1 LKRKNI
7 WKNTVADPFLMSIA
21 DSIAHVEEKIV
32 AACRRAMRPRDSVQ
46 LMAVSKTH
54 PAAVIIEAFGCGIR
68 LFGENRVQ
76 EFAAKQSELQAA
88 GISSDAQPASFHLI
102 GPLQS
107 NKATRAAQ
115 IFDAVDSVDSLRLAQ
130 RLDEACA
137 AIGKH
142 LSIFVEIKLSPEASK
157 HGLAFDADELQQL
170 FERMPD
176 LIHLKFRGLM
186 TIPPYAD
193 DLEQVR
199 PYFRRLREL
208 RDSLAQ
214 QYPALQFDELSMGM
228 SHDFSV
234 AIEEGSTLVRIGTAI
249 FGSRAPA

>member
-1 LKRKNI
+1 
-7 WKNTVADPFLMSIA
+7 MSIA
-21 DSIAHVEEKIV
+21 DSIARVEEQIA
-32 AACRRAMRPRDSVQ
+32 AACRHAMRPRDGVQ

-54 PAAVIIEAFGCGIR
+54 PAELVIAAYGCGIR

-76 EFAAKQSELQAA
+76 EFAAKQSALQAA
-88 GISSDAQPASFHLI
+88 GLSSDAACFHLI

-130 RLDEACA
+130 RLDEASGA
-137 AIGKH
+137 TGKR
-142 LSIFVEIKLSPEASK
+142 LPVLIEIKLSPEASK
-157 HGLAFDADELQQL
+157 HGLAPDADELHQL
-170 FERMPD
+170 LERLPD
-176 LIHLKFRGLM
+176 LRNLTFRGLM
-186 TIPPYAD
+186 TVPPYAD

-234 AIEEGSTLVRIGTAI
+234 AIEEGSTLVRVGTAI
-249 FGSRAPA
+249 FGARPPA

>member
-1 LKRKNI
+1 
-7 WKNTVADPFLMSIA
+7 MSIA
-21 DSIAHVEEKIV
+21 DSIARVEEQIA
-32 AACRRAMRPRDSVQ
+32 AACRRVMRPRTSVH

-54 PAAVIIEAFGCGIR
+54 PATAIAEAFNCGIH

-76 EFAAKQSELQAA
+76 EFAAKQPALQAA
-88 GISSDAQPASFHLI
+88 EILTGASPARFHLI

-137 AIGKH
+137 AIGRR
-142 LSIFVEIKLSPEASK
+142 LPILIEIKLSSEASK
-157 HGLAFDADELQQL
+157 HGLAPGAGELHTL
-170 FERMPD
+170 IERLPD
-176 LIHLKFRGLM
+176 LKHLTFRGLM
-186 TIPPYAD
+186 MIPPYAD

-228 SHDFSV
+228 SRDFSV

-249 FGSRAPA
+249 FGARPPL

>member
-1 LKRKNI
+1 
-7 WKNTVADPFLMSIA
+7 MSIA
-21 DSIAHVEEKIV
+21 DSIARVEEQI
-32 AACRRAMRPRDSVQ
+32 ASACRRAMRPRDSVQ

-54 PAAVIIEAFGCGIR
+54 PADLIREVYGCGIH

-76 EFAAKQSELQAA
+76 EFAAKQSALEAA
-88 GISSDAQPASFHLI
+88 GICTDAAPPSFHLI

-107 NKATRAAQ
+107 NKAARAAQ
-115 IFDAVDSVDSLRLAQ
+115 IFGAVDSVDSLRLALL
-130 RLDEACA
+130 LDEASA
-137 AIGKH
+137 AAGKH
-142 LSIFVEIKLSPEASK
+142 LPILVEIKLSSETSK
-157 HGLAFDADELQQL
+157 HGLAPDADGLHQL
-170 FERMPD
+170 LERLPD
-176 LIHLKFRGLM
+176 FKNLMFRGLM
-186 TIPPYAD
+186 TVPPYID

-214 QYPALQFDELSMGM
+214 QYPARQFDELSMGM

-249 FGSRAPA
+249 FGARPPV

>member
-1 LKRKNI
+1 
-7 WKNTVADPFLMSIA
+7 
-21 DSIAHVEEKIV
+21 
-32 AACRRAMRPRDSVQ
+32 MRPRDSVQ

-54 PAAVIIEAFGCGIR
+54 PAELIMEAFGCGIR

-76 EFAAKQSELQAA
+76 EFAAKQPALEAA
-88 GISSDAQPASFHLI
+88 GMFSGAEPAGFHLI

-115 IFDAVDSVDSLRLAQ
+115 IFDAIDSVDSLRLAQ

-137 AIGKH
+137 GTHKRLPI
-142 LSIFVEIKLSPEASK
+142 LVEIKLSPEASK
-157 HGLAFDADELQQL
+157 HGIGPEADELNAL
-170 FERMPD
+170 LERLPD
-176 LIHLKFRGLM
+176 LNNLMFRGLM
-186 TIPPYAD
+186 TVPPFAD

-208 RDSLAQ
+208 RDSLSQ
-214 QYPALQFDELSMGM
+214 RYPALQFDELSMGM
-228 SHDFSV
+228 SHDFPV

-249 FGSRAPA
+249 FGARPSA

>member
-1 LKRKNI
+1 
-7 WKNTVADPFLMSIA
+7 MSIA
-21 DSIAHVEEKIV
+21 ESIARVEEQISAV
-32 AACRRAMRPRDSVQ
+32 CRRAMRPRDSVQ

-54 PAAVIIEAFGCGIR
+54 PAAAIAEAFACGIR

-76 EFAAKQSELQAA
+76 EFAAKQSELQAD
-88 GISSDAQPASFHLI
+88 GMFSDAESASFHLI

-115 IFDAVDSVDSLRLAQ
+115 IFDAVDSVDSLRLAR
-130 RLDEACA
+130 RLDEVCGAV
-137 AIGKH
+137 GKC
-142 LSIFVEIKLSPEASK
+142 LPILIEIKLSPEASK
-157 HGLAFDADELQQL
+157 HGLAPDADELQQVL
-170 FERMPD
+170 ERLPN
-176 LIHLKFRGLM
+176 LKNLKFGGLM

-214 QYPALQFDELSMGM
+214 QYPALEFDELSMGM

-234 AIEEGSTLVRIGTAI
+234 AIEEGSTLVRIGAAI
-249 FGSRAPA
+249 FGARPPV

>member
-1 LKRKNI
+1 
-7 WKNTVADPFLMSIA
+7 MSIA
-21 DSIAHVEEKIV
+21 ESIARVEEQMA

-54 PAAVIIEAFGCGIR
+54 PVSAIAVAFGCGVR

-88 GISSDAQPASFHLI
+88 GISSDAGSASFHLI

-107 NKATRAAQ
+107 NKAARAVQ
-115 IFDAVDSVDSLRLAQ
+115 VFDAVDSVDSLRLAQ

-137 AIGKH
+137 AVGKR
-142 LSIFVEIKLSPEASK
+142 LPVLIEIKLSAEASK
-157 HGLAFDADELQQL
+157 HGLAPDADELQPL
-170 FERMPD
+170 LERLPE
-176 LIHLKFRGLM
+176 LKNLTFHGLM

-214 QYPALQFDELSMGM
+214 QYPALEFDELSMGM
-228 SHDFSV
+228 SHDFPV
-234 AIEEGSTLVRIGTAI
+234 AIEEGSTLVRIGAAI
-249 FGSRAPA
+249 FGARPPV

>member
-1 LKRKNI
+1 M
-7 WKNTVADPFLMSIA
+7 PIA
-21 DSIAHVEEKIV
+21 DSIARVEEQIA
-32 AACRRAMRPRDSVQ
+32 AACGRVLRSRNRVQ
-46 LMAVSKTH
+46 LMAVSKTQ
-54 PAAVIIEAFGCGIR
+54 PATAIAEAFRCGIR

-76 EFAAKQSELQAA
+76 EFAAKQSALETAGMSTNAA
-88 GISSDAQPASFHLI
+88 PSSFHLI

-115 IFDAVDSVDSLRLAQ
+115 IFDAVDSVDSVRLAQ

-137 AIGKH
+137 VIGKR
-142 LSIFVEIKLSPEASK
+142 LPILIEIKLSPEASK
-157 HGLAFDADELQQL
+157 HGLDADADELREL
-170 FERMPD
+170 LERLPD
-176 LIHLKFRGLM
+176 LKNLMFRGLM
-186 TIPPYAD
+186 TVPPYSD

-249 FGSRAPA
+249 FGARPPA